1 MNRTTS
7 ILLAVIITAQAFY
20 NAGVVGYWLANRAYI
35 ASSLCEN
42 RDKPMKHCNGKCY
55 LKKNLTTAASSQSD
69 SNAALPVLKTETDSP
84 FFLVDMP
91 LLLFAATLTELS
103 VLVSFAADPESRLPD
118 DGIFHPP
125 AFCA

>member
-7 ILLAVIITAQAFY
+7 ILLVVIITAQAFY

-69 SNAALPVLKTETDSP
+69 GNAALPVLKTETDSP
-84 FFLVDMP
+84 VFLVDMP
-91 LLLFAATLTELS
+91 LLFFAAPLTEVS
-103 VLVSFAADPESRLPD
+103 VLVSFVAAPESRLP
-118 DGIFHPP
+118 GNGVFHPP

>member
-7 ILLAVIITAQAFY
+7 ILLVVIITAQAFY

-69 SNAALPVLKTETDSP
+69 GNAALPVLKTETDSP
-84 FFLVDMP
+84 VFLVDMP
-91 LLLFAATLTELS
+91 LLFFAAPLTEVS
-103 VLVSFAADPESRLPD
+103 VLVSFVAASESRLPGN
-118 DGIFHPP
+118 GIFHPP